1 MLKWNMTE
9 NFSLKV
15 LICGFSLYVCFT
27 SLKIVYHFFTVG
39 VIFKVLISTI
49 SAFLKSH
56 LIELIKIFSND
67 FVYPCKFSAK
77 NHRTKFFVTSVRIF
91 Q

>member
-9 NFSLKV
+9 NFSLKVLKNEV

-39 VIFKVLISTI
+39 GNIQGFNFNYFCIFKKVISL
-49 SAFLKSH
+49 S
-56 LIELIKIFSND
+56 
-67 FVYPCKFSAK
+67 
-77 NHRTKFFVTSVRIF
+77 
-91 Q
+91 